1 MAAPWSGWERV
12 FVGSVTLVGL
22 ALRLVGYTVAPD
34 RHDTPDEVQ
43 FAWAGISVLRRQPP
57 TSWSYL
63 PEYHAPLWL
72 VTPDGIGWPLVTPWF
87 DHPPLFGLLV
97 GGAALLS
104 GATSLA
110 SVTTAAIRLPS
121 ILLAV
126 ACIPLAFVLA
136 RRVGGRV
143 PAVLGTALFATA
155 PVAVLFGRSVEPEA
169 LLAPL
174 LLVALIAV
182 HRLMTGEGG
191 RGTLAVL
198 ALACV
203 LAPLAKVPGVAV
215 GGACGVILF
224 MGGRPKAAL
233 VAVGG
238 AALGLA
244 AFGAYGAAY
253 DWNLFVGVFG
263 EQAAHRTG
271 VSGAIDF
278 IADPAGLNR
287 RAHDGWWLLGWMA
300 VGLLLV
306 RDRLSPAQALLAW
319 PAVAYA
325 AAMLVM
331 TDERVTTFGWYRIA
345 VYPVLYLA
353 AGWLAQA
360 LLRRRPSPVATIAV
374 LITGGTSV
382 GVAPLP
388 GAIAPTVAAA
398 LMAIVIG
405 LLALAS
411 WRPESARLQTIGRL
425 TARGALGLVLVGN
438 VAGSL
443 GLESGYL
450 RL

>member
-1 MAAPWSGWERV
+1 MLVAGL
-12 FVGSVTLVGL
+12 TLLGL
-22 ALRLVGYTVAPD
+22 ALRLLGYTVAPD

-43 FAWAGISVLRRQPP
+43 FAWAGISVLRCQAP

-72 VTPDGIGWPLVTPWF
+72 VTPDGIAWPLVTPWF
-87 DHPPLFGLLV
+87 DHPPLFGVLV
-97 GGAALLS
+97 GASALVS
-104 GATSLA
+104 GASDLA

-126 ACIPLAFVLA
+126 ACIPLVFVLG

-143 PAVLGTALFATA
+143 PAALGSALFATA

-191 RGTLAVL
+191 RGTLAIL
-198 ALACV
+198 FSCCL

-215 GGACGVILF
+215 GGTCAVILC

-233 VAVGG
+233 AAVGG

-244 AFGAYGAAY
+244 AFAAYGAAY
-253 DWNLFVGVFG
+253 DWNLFVAVFR

-271 VSGAIDF
+271 LTGAIDF

-287 RAHDGWWLLGWMA
+287 RARDGWWLLGWMA

-306 RDRLSPAQALLAW
+306 RDRLSPAQLLLAW

-331 TDERVTTFGWYRIA
+331 TDERVTAFGWYRIA
-345 VYPVLYLA
+345 VYPLLYLA
-353 AGWLAQA
+353 AAWLTQS

-382 GVAPLP
+382 GVLLP
-388 GAIAPTVAAA
+388 GTTAPTLAAA

-405 LLALAS
+405 VLGLAS
-411 WRPESARLQTIGRL
+411 WRPESTRLQSAGRL
-425 TARGALGLVLVGN
+425 TARVALALLLAGN